1 MTSLDSLNR
10 YPLSSSQREIWF
22 DQILHPDVPLYNV
35 GGYLRIDGPID
46 PAIFEKALNQVIE
59 ENDALRIMLIK
70 AKTLPT
76 QLFAE
81 NVHIK
86 LDFHDFSNQKN
97 SKKQALEWMQ
107 REFVKPFQLYE
118 GLLFQFALCKV
129 SENCYYWLKKYHHLI
144 GDGWAIS
151 LIVQRVAVAYNTL
164 TGKQHDVEHTYNSY
178 RDFIQNDQ
186 SYFLSENFAKAQR
199 YWREKYREVP
209 EPLIQCRYTSQFQE
223 HTIPSRRAVLH
234 LERTFYNQFVAFAK
248 EHKKSTFHIILG
260 VLYCYFIR
268 TTGQTDFVVGL
279 PTLNRSTATF
289 KKTVGLF
296 TSVIPAKFCFDTHL
310 SFIELLQAIGTELRK
325 DYRHQRFPVSE
336 INKQVDLYKEG
347 RRQLFDITLSYL
359 NNNYDTHFGGSAVEM
374 RLLTHGVEQ
383 NALVIFVND
392 FHKQR
397 EVKIDF
403 DYNLGAFKEGEI
415 EGIKVRFEFLLN
427 EVLLHPKV
435 PIRELQIMP
444 EAELNTILF
453 DFNNTATNYPSDQC
467 VHQLFE
473 AQVKTTPEAVA
484 VVFENQQLSYRDL
497 NQRAN
502 QLAHYLQTLGVKPE
516 ILVGICL
523 ERSVEMVIGL
533 LSILK
538 AGGAYVPLD
547 PAYPVARLAFMLED
561 AQVSVLLTQSSLT
574 EELPE
579 TKAQVVCLDIEAET
593 LSQFAEENV
602 VSGVGPENL
611 AYVIYTSGSTGKPK
625 GAMNTH
631 QGICNRLLWMQD
643 AYQLTCSDSVLQ
655 KTPFSFDVSV
665 WEFFWPLLVG
675 TRLVMAKPD
684 GHKEPNYL
692 VEIIIEQKITT
703 LHFVPS
709 MLHVFVQAQG
719 LENCTSLKRVICSG
733 EALPFELQE
742 RFFARSQAQ
751 LHNLYGPTEAA
762 VDVTYWQ
769 CQRESH
775 LNHVPIGRPIANT
788 QIYLIDHL
796 FQIVPI
802 GVPGELYIGGVGL
815 ARGYLNRQEL
825 TAEKFIKNPFSDAS
839 NSRLYKTGDLARYLP
854 DGNIEYLGRIDN
866 QVKIRGF
873 RIELPE
879 IETVLAQH
887 SAVQENTVV
896 VHKVSE
902 TDKRLV
908 AYVVPQKEQ
917 IIENKALRDF
927 LIEQLPDYMI
937 PSAFVTLESL
947 PLTPN
952 GKIDRRIL
960 EQKSLGDY
968 QFSEE
973 TFVAPRTPEEELLA
987 GIWSAVLGVEQV
999 GIHDNFFEL
1008 GGHSL
1013 LATQVI
1019 SRIRDTFAVELSLRE
1034 LFESPT
1040 IAGLNDKR
1048 QAVHQQTP
1056 LPKIIPVNRS
1066 KPLRLSFAQQRLW
1079 FLNQLEGPSATYNIP
1094 ITLRLEGSLHQKAL
1108 AQSLHDLVQRHE
1120 SLRMA
1125 FPSINGAPR
1134 VQISN
1139 QPFQLEILDLRALS
1153 PAEAEPEVQRL
1164 LMETANCPFDLATG
1178 PLFRATLL
1186 QFGATSHIL
1195 QINMH
1200 HIISDGWSIG
1210 IFMREWCALYDA
1222 FSQEQ
1227 PSPLSPLPIQYVDFA
1242 NWQRQLLT
1250 GEVLNKQLNYWKQQ
1264 LVDIPTLLELPTD
1277 YSRPPVQR
1285 YQGARLSFS
1294 LSDEL
1299 TAQLKHLSQQMGTTL
1314 FMTLWSAFA
1323 TLLSRYSGQSDI
1335 VIGSPIANRTQSQTE
1350 SIFGFFLN
1358 TLVLRLDLTN
1368 NLPFED
1374 ILLKARP
1381 VALEAYSH
1389 QDLPF
1394 EQLVEELQPVRSLSH
1409 SQLFQVMFVLQNAP
1423 LLPDLELAGLNLTQ
1437 LELKSVIAKFD
1448 LALEFTETVSGLT
1461 GRLEYNTDLFE
1472 RATIERLSG
1481 HLQTLLTGIVANPKT
1496 PIHEL
1501 PLLTKAE
1508 QQQLLAWNNTA
1519 VDYPQDKCVHQ
1530 LFEAQVETTPEAV
1543 AVVFENQQ
1551 LSYRE
1556 LNQRAN
1562 QLAHYLQTLGVK
1574 PEVLV
1579 GICLE
1584 RSVEMVIGLLS
1595 ILKAG
1600 GAYVPLDPA
1609 YPVARL
1615 AFMLEDAQVS
1625 VLLTQESLK
1634 ERLPETQTQVVCLD
1648 IEAEALSRFAEENV
1662 VSGVGPENLA
1672 YVIYTSGSTGKPKGV
1687 AIEHHSAVV
1696 LLKWAKEVFT
1706 SEEIAGVLASTSICF
1721 DLSVFELFVPISWGR
1736 KIILVENVLQL
1747 PTLAADLGVT
1757 LVNTVPSAMG
1767 ELVRTKN
1774 IPASVR
1780 VVNLAGEALQSK
1792 LVQQI
1797 YQQETIEKVFNLYG
1811 PSEDTTYS
1819 TWAFLQKESKEPPSI
1834 GCPITNTQVYVLD
1847 THFQPVPI
1855 GVCGE
1860 LYIGGDGLARGY
1872 LNQPELTAE
1881 KFISNPFQEGTR
1893 LYKTGDLVRY
1903 RADGSLEFLGR
1914 IDNQVKIRGF
1924 RIELGEIET
1933 RLNQYSTV
1941 QEAAVIAREDKP
1953 GDKRLVAYIVSK
1965 LIPDRLPL
1973 NTVCQVK
1980 VDNETPITLNTE
1992 DISCEGIG
2000 LVGPP
2005 QTWKTGQQVRIQM
2018 QLPDIP
2024 DELCLEGYIA
2034 WCNGQRA
2041 GIAFTNPSVKAQFCQ
2056 TVENIF
2062 ESQCIMKVIQRT
2074 SSTHLREVLRQKLP
2088 DYMIPASFV
2097 FLKRLP
2103 LTPNGK
2109 VDRKALPQPSGQR
2122 LDSGTSYIAPQTK
2135 IEQKIASC
2143 WQTVLGIDK
2152 IGVHDNFFDSGGN
2165 SLLLVQVQEKLIE
2178 MLNQEVPIFTLFQY
2192 PTISALVHHLEHSF
2206 TEQRE
2211 QTGVQEDYD
2220 QASKKK
2226 EARNQYQERRRK
2238 SLRG

>member
-1 MTSLDSLNR
+1 
-10 YPLSSSQREIWF
+10 
-22 DQILHPDVPLYNV
+22 
-35 GGYLRIDGPID
+35 
-46 PAIFEKALNQVIE
+46 
-59 ENDALRIMLIK
+59 
-70 AKTLPT
+70 
-76 QLFAE
+76 
-81 NVHIK
+81 
-86 LDFHDFSNQKN
+86 
-97 SKKQALEWMQ
+97 
-107 REFVKPFQLYE
+107 
-118 GLLFQFALCKV
+118 
-129 SENCYYWLKKYHHLI
+129 
-144 GDGWAIS
+144 
-151 LIVQRVAVAYNTL
+151 
-164 TGKQHDVEHTYNSY
+164 
-178 RDFIQNDQ
+178 
-186 SYFLSENFAKAQR
+186 
-199 YWREKYREVP
+199 
-209 EPLIQCRYTSQFQE
+209 
-223 HTIPSRRAVLH
+223 
-234 LERTFYNQFVAFAK
+234 
-248 EHKKSTFHIILG
+248 
-260 VLYCYFIR
+260 
-268 TTGQTDFVVGL
+268 
-279 PTLNRSTATF
+279 LNRSTATF

-516 ILVGICL
+516 I
-523 ERSVEMVIGL
+523 
-533 LSILK
+533 
-538 AGGAYVPLD
+538 
-547 PAYPVARLAFMLED
+547 
-561 AQVSVLLTQSSLT
+561 
-574 EELPE
+574 
-579 TKAQVVCLDIEAET
+579 
-593 LSQFAEENV
+593 
-602 VSGVGPENL
+602 
-611 AYVIYTSGSTGKPK
+611 
-625 GAMNTH
+625 
-631 QGICNRLLWMQD
+631 
-643 AYQLTCSDSVLQ
+643 
-655 KTPFSFDVSV
+655 
-665 WEFFWPLLVG
+665 
-675 TRLVMAKPD
+675 
-684 GHKEPNYL
+684 
-692 VEIIIEQKITT
+692 
-703 LHFVPS
+703 
-709 MLHVFVQAQG
+709 
-719 LENCTSLKRVICSG
+719 
-733 EALPFELQE
+733 
-742 RFFARSQAQ
+742 
-751 LHNLYGPTEAA
+751 
-762 VDVTYWQ
+762 
-769 CQRESH
+769 
-775 LNHVPIGRPIANT
+775 
-788 QIYLIDHL
+788 
-796 FQIVPI
+796 
-802 GVPGELYIGGVGL
+802 
-815 ARGYLNRQEL
+815 
-825 TAEKFIKNPFSDAS
+825 
-839 NSRLYKTGDLARYLP
+839 
-854 DGNIEYLGRIDN
+854 
-866 QVKIRGF
+866 
-873 RIELPE
+873 
-879 IETVLAQH
+879 
-887 SAVQENTVV
+887 
-896 VHKVSE
+896 
-902 TDKRLV
+902 
-908 AYVVPQKEQ
+908 
-917 IIENKALRDF
+917 
-927 LIEQLPDYMI
+927 
-937 PSAFVTLESL
+937 
-947 PLTPN
+947 
-952 GKIDRRIL
+952 
-960 EQKSLGDY
+960 
-968 QFSEE
+968 
-973 TFVAPRTPEEELLA
+973 
-987 GIWSAVLGVEQV
+987 
-999 GIHDNFFEL
+999 
-1008 GGHSL
+1008 
-1013 LATQVI
+1013 
-1019 SRIRDTFAVELSLRE
+1019 
-1034 LFESPT
+1034 
-1040 IAGLNDKR
+1040 
-1048 QAVHQQTP
+1048 
-1056 LPKIIPVNRS
+1056 
-1066 KPLRLSFAQQRLW
+1066 
-1079 FLNQLEGPSATYNIP
+1079 
-1094 ITLRLEGSLHQKAL
+1094 
-1108 AQSLHDLVQRHE
+1108 
-1120 SLRMA
+1120 
-1125 FPSINGAPR
+1125 
-1134 VQISN
+1134 
-1139 QPFQLEILDLRALS
+1139 
-1153 PAEAEPEVQRL
+1153 
-1164 LMETANCPFDLATG
+1164 
-1178 PLFRATLL
+1178 
-1186 QFGATSHIL
+1186 
-1195 QINMH
+1195 
-1200 HIISDGWSIG
+1200 
-1210 IFMREWCALYDA
+1210 
-1222 FSQEQ
+1222 
-1227 PSPLSPLPIQYVDFA
+1227 
-1242 NWQRQLLT
+1242 
-1250 GEVLNKQLNYWKQQ
+1250 
-1264 LVDIPTLLELPTD
+1264 
-1277 YSRPPVQR
+1277 
-1285 YQGARLSFS
+1285 
-1294 LSDEL
+1294 
-1299 TAQLKHLSQQMGTTL
+1299 
-1314 FMTLWSAFA
+1314 
-1323 TLLSRYSGQSDI
+1323 
-1335 VIGSPIANRTQSQTE
+1335 
-1350 SIFGFFLN
+1350 
-1358 TLVLRLDLTN
+1358 
-1368 NLPFED
+1368 
-1374 ILLKARP
+1374 
-1381 VALEAYSH
+1381 
-1389 QDLPF
+1389 
-1394 EQLVEELQPVRSLSH
+1394 
-1409 SQLFQVMFVLQNAP
+1409 
-1423 LLPDLELAGLNLTQ
+1423 
-1437 LELKSVIAKFD
+1437 
-1448 LALEFTETVSGLT
+1448 
-1461 GRLEYNTDLFE
+1461 
-1472 RATIERLSG
+1472 
-1481 HLQTLLTGIVANPKT
+1481 
-1496 PIHEL
+1496 
-1501 PLLTKAE
+1501 
-1508 QQQLLAWNNTA
+1508 
-1519 VDYPQDKCVHQ
+1519 
-1530 LFEAQVETTPEAV
+1530 
-1543 AVVFENQQ
+1543 
-1551 LSYRE
+1551 
-1556 LNQRAN
+1556 
-1562 QLAHYLQTLGVK
+1562 
-1574 PEVLV
+1574 LV